1 MYALG
6 HEDDALDAVQD
17 AMIRLARK
25 YAHKPSEEWKPLFFR
40 ILKNRIRDMQRRRSV
55 RSRFMV
61 WPGRREDAPDPV
73 EQAEDERGLKP
84 AEQLALD
91 DAMGALDEA
100 IRALPERQRETFL
113 LRTLEGLNVAETAR
127 AMGVTEGSVKTHYS
141 RAVHSLREQ
150 LGEHWE

>member
-1 MYALG
+1 
-6 HEDDALDAVQD
+6 
-17 AMIRLARK
+17 MIRLARK